1 MTSSISY
8 TVYEPNNLASICS
21 HRRIRLQGICSW
33 SLILESNPPTSLS
46 KTRTSGRPMTH
57 VDPLP
62 LGSLTQIDSGCSG
75 DRTTPMLPRLQH
87 GVFQ

>member
-33 SLILESNPPTSLS
+33 SLILDSNPLTIQDSDVRETNDP
-46 KTRTSGRPMTH
+46 RRPAT
-57 VDPLP
+57 PRA
-62 LGSLTQIDSGCSG
+62 TYID
-75 DRTTPMLPRLQH
+75 
-87 GVFQ
+87 